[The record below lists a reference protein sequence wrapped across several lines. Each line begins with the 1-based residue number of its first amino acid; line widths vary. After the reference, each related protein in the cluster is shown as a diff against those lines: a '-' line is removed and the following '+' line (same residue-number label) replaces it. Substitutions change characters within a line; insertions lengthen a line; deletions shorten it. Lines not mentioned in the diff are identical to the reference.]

1 MSIVQI
7 VLDDDLLKAA
17 DKAARQRKVNRSAFM
32 REALRA
38 HIKHLRARE
47 LEEREKRAY
56 QAKPDSLDDWD
67 IWEREAVWPE

>member
-17 DKAARQRKVNRSAFM
+17 DKAARQRNVNRSALV

-38 HIKHLRARE
+38 HLKHLRIRE
-47 LEEREKRAY
+47 LEEREKKGY
-56 QAKPDSLDDWD
+56 QAKPDSLDDWA
-67 IWEREAVWPE
+67 IWEREVVWPE